1 MVGNLSEGAIASSEK
16 LIRIGVTAPAG
27 VLVDPTLPDRARAAA
42 HELSGGRAELVIHDQ
57 CRLADGHFAGTD
69 EQRLAAL
76 VEFGERP
83 DLDAMW
89 MLRGGY
95 GSNRIAEA
103 AIARLGASAR
113 SKRWLGYSD
122 VGFLLAGLQRAGFAH
137 VAHGPMPVDLDR
149 PNGGQAAFARALR
162 WLMGEDR
169 ALDTL
174 EPSEPPGRRKLA
186 FNLTVL
192 SQLLGTPLEP
202 DFTGRVLM
210 IEDTGDYLYR
220 YDRFLFHVTSNAG
233 VRRCAGIREGR
244 FNVDPN
250 PTAEFRTPEGG
261 VVADWCRRS
270 GIPWLGRADIGHD
283 AANKVVPFG

>member
-1 MVGNLSEGAIASSEK
+1 MASYRKPS
-16 LIRIGVTAPAG
+16 RIGIAAPAG
-27 VLVDPTLPDRARAAA
+27 VLADHTLFDRLRAVADDVYEGA
-42 HELSGGRAELVIHDQ
+42 VELLIHDQ
-57 CRLADGHFAGTD
+57 CRLVDGHFAGNDAART
-69 EQRLAAL
+69 QAL
-76 VEFGERP
+76 VEFGARP
-83 DLDAMW
+83 DIDAMW

-103 AIARLGASAR
+103 AIGQLGEAARA
-113 SKRWLGYSD
+113 KRWLGYSD
-122 VGFLLAGLQRAGFAH
+122 IGFLLAGLHRAGFPH

-149 PNGGQAAFARALR
+149 KDGRPAVERALS
-162 WLMGEDR
+162 WLIGGNIGVES
-169 ALDTL
+169 
-174 EPSEPPGRRKLA
+174 SEPPERPKLA

-220 YDRFLFHVTSNAG
+220 YDRFLFHITSNAN

-244 FNVDPN
+244 FNVDAN
-250 PTAEFRTPEGG
+250 PTATFREPEGG

-270 GIPWLGRADIGHD
+270 GIAYLGRADIGHD
-283 AANKVVPFG
+283 SDNKIVPFG

>member
-1 MVGNLSEGAIASSEK
+1 MTASASPTRTGP
-16 LIRIGVTAPAG
+16 LRIGIVAPAG
-27 VLVDPTLPDRARAAA
+27 VLVDHTLFERLHIVADEAYADGVA
-42 HELSGGRAELVIHDQ
+42 LLFHDQ
-57 CRLADGHFAGTD
+57 CRLADGHFAGSD
-69 EQRLAAL
+69 EARMQAL
-76 VEFGERP
+76 VEFGNRP
-83 DLDAMW
+83 DIDAMW

-103 AIARLGASAR
+103 AIAQLGDAAR
-113 SKRWLGYSD
+113 AKRWLGYSD
-122 VGFLLAGLQRAGFAH
+122 IGFLLAGLQRAGFPN

-149 PNGGQAAFARALR
+149 KDGRAAVV
-162 WLMGEDR
+162 R
-169 ALDTL
+169 ALDWL
-174 EPSEPPGRRKLA
+174 RGGNDGVEASEPPERPKLA

-220 YDRFLFHVTSNAG
+220 YDRFLFHVTSNAN

-244 FNVDPN
+244 FTIDTN
-250 PTAEFRTPEGG
+250 PTAIFREPEGG

-270 GIPWLGRADIGHD
+270 GIPYLGRADIGHD
-283 AANKVVPFG
+283 SDNKIVPFD